1 MVTLFENAFNA
12 VAELVRTFE
21 EHRDVFLSVK
31 QLAATQRGT
40 EREQL
45 QQKCDYLDGEI
56 DRPADSLPLAAEL
69 VRATDR
75 IKRRRNSVS

>member
-1 MVTLFENAFNA
+1 MTSFESAYNE

-21 EHRDVFLSVK
+21 EHRDVFLSVT
-31 QLAATQRGT
+31 QLAATQRVS
-40 EREQL
+40 EHEQL
-45 QQKCDYLDGEI
+45 QRKYEYLDGEI